1 MIGIR
6 KESLIIHRKAAHLFF
21 LLQNSTKYLQEDE
34 MPNRL
39 GLLHVRPG
47 SERQATEE
55 EEVDKV
61 VAKINDRTEMFIK
74 EREAADSPEAVKLG
88 LKVEA
93 DEVEKFMSASMQE
106 RSFLKLIL
114 TSYVS
119 LIASL

>member
-1 MIGIR
+1 
-6 KESLIIHRKAAHLFF
+6 
-21 LLQNSTKYLQEDE
+21 

-106 RSFLKLIL
+106 SSFFKSILSIICLLDSILIE
-114 TSYVS
+114 
-119 LIASL
+119 

>member
-1 MIGIR
+1 M
-6 KESLIIHRKAAHLFF
+6 
-21 LLQNSTKYLQEDE
+21 
-34 MPNRL
+34 
-39 GLLHVRPG
+39 
-47 SERQATEE
+47 
-55 EEVDKV
+55 

>member
-1 MIGIR
+1 
-6 KESLIIHRKAAHLFF
+6 
-21 LLQNSTKYLQEDE
+21 

-47 SERQATEE
+47 GERQATEEE

-106 RSFLKLIL
+106 SSFQINFDIICPFDSILIE
-114 TSYVS
+114 
-119 LIASL
+119 

>member
-1 MIGIR
+1 M
-6 KESLIIHRKAAHLFF
+6 
-21 LLQNSTKYLQEDE
+21 
-34 MPNRL
+34 
-39 GLLHVRPG
+39 
-47 SERQATEE
+47 TEHHYHHHHHHHY
-55 EEVDKV
+55 KV

-119 LIASL
+119 LIASS

>member
-1 MIGIR
+1 M
-6 KESLIIHRKAAHLFF
+6 
-21 LLQNSTKYLQEDE
+21 
-34 MPNRL
+34 
-39 GLLHVRPG
+39 
-47 SERQATEE
+47 
-55 EEVDKV
+55 
-61 VAKINDRTEMFIK
+61 VAKINDRTEVFIK

>member
-1 MIGIR
+1 
-6 KESLIIHRKAAHLFF
+6 
-21 LLQNSTKYLQEDE
+21 

-61 VAKINDRTEMFIK
+61 VAKSNDRTEMYMK

-106 RSFLKLIL
+106 SSFFKSILSIICLLDSILIE
-114 TSYVS
+114 
-119 LIASL
+119 

>member
-1 MIGIR
+1 M
-6 KESLIIHRKAAHLFF
+6 
-21 LLQNSTKYLQEDE
+21 
-34 MPNRL
+34 
-39 GLLHVRPG
+39 
-47 SERQATEE
+47 
-55 EEVDKV
+55 

-106 RSFLKLIL
+106 SSFFKSIL

>member
-1 MIGIR
+1 M
-6 KESLIIHRKAAHLFF
+6 
-21 LLQNSTKYLQEDE
+21 
-34 MPNRL
+34 
-39 GLLHVRPG
+39 
-47 SERQATEE
+47 
-55 EEVDKV
+55 

-106 RSFLKLIL
+106 SSFLKLIL

-119 LIASL
+119 LIASS

>member
-1 MIGIR
+1 M
-6 KESLIIHRKAAHLFF
+6 
-21 LLQNSTKYLQEDE
+21 
-34 MPNRL
+34 
-39 GLLHVRPG
+39 
-47 SERQATEE
+47 
-55 EEVDKV
+55 

-106 RSFLKLIL
+106 RIFLKLIL

-119 LIASL
+119 LIASS

>member
-1 MIGIR
+1 M
-6 KESLIIHRKAAHLFF
+6 
-21 LLQNSTKYLQEDE
+21 
-34 MPNRL
+34 
-39 GLLHVRPG
+39 
-47 SERQATEE
+47 
-55 EEVDKV
+55 

-106 RSFLKLIL
+106 SSFLKSIL

-119 LIASL
+119 LIASS

>member
-1 MIGIR
+1 M
-6 KESLIIHRKAAHLFF
+6 
-21 LLQNSTKYLQEDE
+21 
-34 MPNRL
+34 
-39 GLLHVRPG
+39 
-47 SERQATEE
+47 
-55 EEVDKV
+55 

-106 RSFLKLIL
+106 RIFQKLIL

-119 LIASL
+119 LIASS